1 MELEVMV
8 TNYDG
13 DLEDLGRAYQDA
25 TGTPYEA
32 KTFDET
38 DGVSFLLEREG
49 SGYSLSAIRWTIE
62 PRYNLVLTAF
72 GDDAQVS
79 REVIDEFAQ
88 ITGIET
94 MEAPT
99 YLREQIENQMAKSQL
114 VFALLDL

>member
-49 SGYSLSAIRWTIE
+49 SGYSLSAIRWTI
-62 PRYNLVLTAF
+62 
-72 GDDAQVS
+72 
-79 REVIDEFAQ
+79 
-88 ITGIET
+88 
-94 MEAPT
+94 
-99 YLREQIENQMAKSQL
+99 
-114 VFALLDL
+114 